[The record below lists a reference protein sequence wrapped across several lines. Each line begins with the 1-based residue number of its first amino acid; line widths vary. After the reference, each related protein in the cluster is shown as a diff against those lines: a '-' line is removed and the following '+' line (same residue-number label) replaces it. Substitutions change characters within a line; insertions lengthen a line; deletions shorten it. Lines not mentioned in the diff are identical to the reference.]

1 RLLLIDCLKS
11 IQETVRDLTYEVWVV
26 DNGSSDG
33 SVNATK
39 DLFPSVNFI
48 ENDNNLGFAK

>member
-1 RLLLIDCLKS
+1 MLLIDCLKS